1 MAEDKPR
8 KRSKH
13 LVVQTNP
20 FKDTKPP
27 ERIAPTQYST
37 EGREGTT
44 NGETYDN
51 TQYTFPDRQD
61 YQPLKYSHKIEF
73 EDARETGTRPA
84 SFYAFSDSVSES
96 FQVNYQQIEKLG
108 SPEPIFHYSG
118 TSKQMSISFKA
129 YEDDYAFN
137 SAAYL
142 KNEDPYS
149 SYGPDLGPSL
159 QKRIDILK
167 TMVYPDVDKQGNP
180 TSPPL
185 VYLTYGQL
193 TEEYSSFVDNEN
205 DPLPYKRE
213 KIFGYITSL
222 QVDYSNELGYTEDF
236 KSRQVNI
243 SIGFQ
248 QINTG
253 IVGRPDKSV

>member
-1 MAEDKPR
+1 MAKDKPR

-27 ERIAPTQYST
+27 ERIAPTQYT
-37 EGREGTT
+37 QTRDGAT
-44 NGETYDN
+44 NGESYDN
-51 TQYTFPDRQD
+51 TQYKFAPVSD
-61 YQPLKYSHKIEF
+61 YKTPKYGYTVDFK
-73 EDARETGTRPA
+73 DARNDNRV
-84 SFYAFSDSVSES
+84 SFFAFSDSVNES

-108 SPEPIFHYSG
+108 SPEPIYHYSG
-118 TSKQMSISFKA
+118 TSKQMNINFKA
-129 YEDDYAFN
+129 YEDDYAVDVQELLAKGEN
-137 SAAYL
+137 SAF
-142 KNEDPYS
+142 
-149 SYGPDLGPSL
+149 GPDAGLSL
-159 QKRIDILK
+159 TKRLDMLK
-167 TMVYPDVDKQGNP
+167 TMVYPDVDTQGNP

-193 TEEYSSFVDNEN
+193 SEEYSSEMTPDNEG
-205 DPLPYKRE
+205 DPLPYKR
-213 KIFGYITSL
+213 KKVFGYITSL
-222 QVDYSNELGYTEDF
+222 SVEYSNELGYTEGF

-253 IVGRPDKSV
+253 VVGRIVAEKS